1 MLRRLLAM
9 LEARR
14 ARRQQEQYDDHVRQ
28 IEAERL
34 RLYPDEA
41 GYEWGVQV
49 VCRGRLLP
57 RRRRLRR
64 RRRRRRGEPEAE
76 PEPNDIIYL

>member
-14 ARRQQEQYDDHVRQ
+14 ARIQRQRYDEHVRQ
-28 IEAERL
+28 VEAERL
-34 RLYPDEA
+34 RSHPDET

-49 VCRGRLLP
+49 VSQGRLLP
-57 RRRRLRR
+57 RRRRLRL

-76 PEPNDIIYL
+76 PEPDDVIYL